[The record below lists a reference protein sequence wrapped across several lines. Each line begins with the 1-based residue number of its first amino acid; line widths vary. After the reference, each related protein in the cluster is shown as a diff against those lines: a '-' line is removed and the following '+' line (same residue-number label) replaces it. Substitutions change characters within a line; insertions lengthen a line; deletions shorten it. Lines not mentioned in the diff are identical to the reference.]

1 MNIGIFCGSRLGSH
15 SQYAEDAKILAQLMT
30 QQQHQLIY
38 GGGSVGLMGVI
49 ADEMIKYG
57 GKVIG
62 VLPRFFN
69 AEAVGHNQISEMI
82 LVDNMSERKM
92 KMASISEAFIALP
105 GGFGTL
111 DELFEMLTLSQLQ
124 IHEKPVGL
132 LNTNNFFEPLILQL
146 KKMVSDGFLF
156 DKHYN
161 MLIIDSSPLKL
172 LDRIQNFQYQ
182 QDNDWINKIKNK

>member
-15 SQYAEDAKILAQLMT
+15 SQYAEDAKILAQLMV

-38 GGGSVGLMGVI
+38 GGGSVGLMGI
-49 ADEMIKYG
+49 LADEMIKYG

-182 QDNDWINKIKNK
+182 QDNDWIDKIKNK

>member
-38 GGGSVGLMGVI
+38 GGGSVGLMGI
-49 ADEMIKYG
+49 LADEMIKYG

>member
-30 QQQHQLIY
+30 QQHHQLIY

>member
-15 SQYAEDAKILAQLMT
+15 SQYAEDAKILAQLMV

-38 GGGSVGLMGVI
+38 GGGSVGLMGI
-49 ADEMIKYG
+49 LADEMIKYG

>member
-38 GGGSVGLMGVI
+38 GGGSVGLMGI
-49 ADEMIKYG
+49 LADEMIKYG

-111 DELFEMLTLSQLQ
+111 DELFEMLTLAQLQ

>member
-1 MNIGIFCGSRLGSH
+1 MNIGIFCGSRLGCH

-38 GGGSVGLMGVI
+38 GGGSVGLMGI
-49 ADEMIKYG
+49 LADEMIKYG